1 MLQPLSHAATML
13 RACFIA
19 ADTGR
24 DRNFLRGQ
32 LSENTFQKFP
42 LVGAELSPSC
52 LKGGFEIG
60 VEEFSR
66 EALKWMDNAG
76 GGARS
81 ILLVPKDGNS
91 KQILFAT
98 AARFVAPEIIESGN
112 QK

>member
-81 ILLVPKDGNS
+81 FWYPRMGILNKFFSLLLLGLLHPR
-91 KQILFAT
+91 L
-98 AARFVAPEIIESGN
+98 
-112 QK
+112 